1 MTARKRN
8 FWQVAFLV
16 LIGAF
21 FFIFRGLS
29 FDLTP
34 WTQALVNAGAK
45 HIYNESKQDETTV
58 LLFREKDLTDL
69 NTYFPVPWEMHAEV
83 LGALATFSPRIV
95 FIDFSF
101 IDRRPGENLEALAE
115 SLCMLR
121 DAGTKVFIAAPYPNN
136 QNYGVL
142 PELLHCATPVSP
154 KVGQEE
160 GVSGVLTYPLEVPL
174 QSNAFLP
181 TAAFA
186 AYQAYAGMPQEAIKR
201 FKKGDM
207 ELIWPSGEAAL
218 NKKWMDCSRPGLV
231 DAAYKFYTDGPLSMK
246 RRCPYTTTITAKDL
260 LGSPGDPDIESAL
273 KGRTVFYGG
282 GFNLA
287 NDLFSSPVFDNLPGV
302 YMHAMAFDNLITLNQ
317 AYKRSSQNWTGYLLD
332 GILLVIAAWLLVH
345 YPRTLTDQTGHQV
358 DPFEHF
364 KKSAQLLF
372 ILIVLALLWFAL
384 AAWIFE
390 IEEIL
395 LSLAALYVLFRV
407 GILRDFGL
415 GVMVAVTAVTG
426 AIAFFFLD
434 LGPRNLLAFLVF
446 AEVVRQ
452 LQGRLKKLSCKHLA
466 MFAARKAEARGL
478 LNPVAETSHFIL
490 SIFSVDSTKEK
501 GND

>member
-1 MTARKRN
+1 MTARQRN
-8 FWQVAFLV
+8 TWQVFILV
-16 LIGAF
+16 LIGGY

-29 FDLTP
+29 FELTP

-45 HIYNESKQDETTV
+45 HLYNESKQAETTV

-69 NTYFPVPWEMHAEV
+69 ETYFPVPWEMHAEV

-101 IDRRPGENLEALAE
+101 IDRRPGENLVALAE

-136 QNYGVL
+136 ENYGVL
-142 PELLHCATPVSP
+142 PELLQCATPVSP

-160 GVSGVLTYPLEVPL
+160 GVSGVLTYPLEVAL
-174 QSNAFLP
+174 QNNAYLP

-186 AYQAYAGMPQEAIKR
+186 AYQAYAGILQKDVNS

-207 ELIWPSGEAAL
+207 ELIWPSGEAPL
-218 NKKWMDCSRPGLV
+218 NKKWMDCSRPGLA
-231 DAAYKFYTDGPLSMK
+231 DSGYKLYMEGPLSMK

-260 LGSPGDPDIESAL
+260 LGSPGDPDIETAL
-273 KGRTVFYGG
+273 KGRNVFYGG

-287 NDLFSSPVFDNLPGV
+287 NDLYSSPVFDDLPGV

-317 AYKRSSQNWTGYLLD
+317 AYKHSSQNWCGYLLD
-332 GILLVIAAWLLVH
+332 AILLVTTAWLLVH
-345 YPRTLTDQTGHQV
+345 YPRTHTDQTGHQE
-358 DPFEHF
+358 DPFENF
-364 KKSAQLLF
+364 KNSARLLF
-372 ILIVLALLWFAL
+372 VFVVLALLCL
-384 AAWIFE
+384 AVMAWKFE
-390 IEEIL
+390 VEEIL
-395 LSLAALYVLFRV
+395 LSLASLYVLFRV
-407 GILRDFGL
+407 GIMRDFGL
-415 GVMVAVTAVTG
+415 GVMVAVTSATG
-426 AIAFFFLD
+426 AIVFFLMD
-434 LGPRNLLAFLVF
+434 IGPRNLLAFLVF

-452 LQGRLKKLSCKHLA
+452 LQGELKKLSGKHLD
-466 MFAARKAEARGL
+466 MLTARKADARGPMIL
-478 LNPVAETSHFIL
+478 VANSVYFIL
-490 SIFSVDSTKEK
+490 RVFSVDSAKGK